1 MNPYPTFQNQP
12 VYQPY
17 PQNQVYNA
25 QPYNPQPYNNAP
37 VMNPNP
43 YQPTY
48 PSYQAPQ
55 NNQPVNYAP
64 YVDSKPLYQPYGNSN
79 TVEVQYAKMPQ
90 NNYQNN
96 YQQPVSFYSLIK
108 Y

>member
-17 PQNQVYNA
+17 PQNQAYNA
-25 QPYNPQPYNNAP
+25 QPYNNGPIINS
-37 VMNPNP
+37 NP

-48 PSYQAPQ
+48 PSYQVPQ

-64 YVDSKPLYQPYGNSN
+64 YGDSKPLYQPYGNSN

-90 NNYQNN
+90 NNYP
-96 YQQPVSFYSLIK
+96 QQVNCFFPFVK